1 MRCEMILMFNNE
13 IFSSAQ
19 YEQIIEKYSFLQ
31 NQSCLLYLYS
41 MLQHKM
47 QDNKTNLIRS
57 QET

>member
-19 YEQIIEKYSFLQ
+19 YKQIIEKYSFLQ